1 MNSHHAVFA
10 AVDATGEGWLHAHS
24 ITGIRSAMPDRPAAR
39 HDIVF
44 RNATIVDGTGAPRFA
59 GDVAITDDRI
69 VAIGDLGGE
78 SAMQEIDCAAR
89 ILAPGFIDVHTH
101 DDNALLRDGA
111 MLPKLTQGVTTVV
124 TGNCGISLAPLRSK
138 GPPVP
143 PLDLLGAREDFRY
156 PGFADYVATL
166 ERAALPVNA
175 VPMVGHTTLRV
186 ATMAALD
193 RPASDR
199 ELAAMQALV
208 AECLAAGAA
217 GLSTGLF
224 YPPARDA
231 PREEIAALLEVLAGS
246 GAVYTT
252 HMRDEGD
259 HVAESLTES
268 FETAKG
274 AGVPLVVSHHKC
286 SGRENFGRSRETLA
300 MFEAA
305 RADQDVALDAYPYAA
320 SSTVLLDDY
329 MAKAERIMIAWSQP
343 YPDISGQYLDAI
355 AAGWGCS
362 EAEAFQR
369 LKPGGAIYFVMDE
382 QDVRRILAYK
392 YTMIGSDGLPHD
404 RHPHP
409 RLWGA
414 FARVLGHYVRE
425 IGLMTLEQAVHKMTG
440 LSAARFHLA
449 DRGIIRAGA
458 YADLVLFD
466 ADRIAECGTYEDPA
480 RPAAGIETV
489 LVNGRPILADGRPTG
504 ERPGRPLLRRAA

>member
-1 MNSHHAVFA
+1 MQ
-10 AVDATGEGWLHAHS
+10 DTPP
-24 ITGIRSAMPDRPAAR
+24 TR
-39 HDIVF
+39 HDIAL
-44 RNATIVDGTGAPRFA
+44 RNATIVDGTGAARFA
-59 GDVAITDDRI
+59 GDVAVTGDRI
-69 VAIGDLGGE
+69 AAVGDLG
-78 SAMQEIDCAAR
+78 AAAAARDIDCTGM

-124 TGNCGISLAPLRSK
+124 TGNCGISLAPLTPAA
-138 GPPVP
+138 PPVP
-143 PLDLLGAREDFRY
+143 PLDLLGDKDAFRY
-156 PGFADYVATL
+156 PDFAAYMARLDSAG
-166 ERAALPVNA
+166 LPVNA

-186 ATMAALD
+186 AAMAALD

-199 ELAAMQALV
+199 EVAAMQALIR
-208 AECLAAGAA
+208 ECIEAGAA

-231 PREEIAALLEVLAGS
+231 PKEEIVALLEALAGT

-259 HVAESLTES
+259 HVTDSLAES
-268 FETAKG
+268 FETART

-300 MFEAA
+300 LFDAA
-305 RADQDVALDAYPYAA
+305 RTRQDVALDAYPYAA

-329 MAKAERIMIAWSQP
+329 LGKAERILIAWSEP
-343 YPDISGQYLDAI
+343 YPDICGRYLDDI
-355 AAGWGCS
+355 AAEWGCG
-362 EAEAFQR
+362 EAEAFRR
-369 LKPGGAIYFVMDE
+369 LKPGGAIYFIMDE
-382 QDVRRILAYK
+382 ADVRRILAYP

-425 IGLMTLEQAVHKMTG
+425 VGLMTLEQAVHKMTG
-440 LSAARFHLA
+440 LSAARFNLA
-449 DRGIIRAGA
+449 GRGVVRAGA

-466 ADRIAECGTYEDPA
+466 AGRIAEGGTFEDPA
-480 RPAAGIETV
+480 RPAAGIDMV
-489 LVNGRPILADGRPTG
+489 LVNGRPVLADGAPTG
-504 ERPGRPLLRRAA
+504 ERPGRALRRAV

>member
-1 MNSHHAVFA
+1 MADPTNIRYDIAV
-10 AVDATGEGWLHAHS
+10 
-24 ITGIRSAMPDRPAAR
+24 
-39 HDIVF
+39 
-44 RNATIVDGTGAPRFA
+44 RNATIVDGTGAPRFF
-59 GDVAITDDRI
+59 GDVAVTGERI
-69 VAIGDLGGE
+69 VAVGDLGGATAQRE
-78 SAMQEIDCAAR
+78 VDCAGR
-89 ILAPGFIDVHTH
+89 VLAPGFIDVHTH
-101 DDNALLRDGA
+101 DDNALLREGA

-124 TGNCGISLAPLRSK
+124 TGNCGISLAPLTPK

-143 PLDLLGAREDFRY
+143 PLDLLGMQGDFRY
-156 PGFADYVATL
+156 AGFAAYVATL

-186 ATMAALD
+186 AAMGALD
-193 RPASDR
+193 RAANDR

-208 AECLAAGAA
+208 SECLDAGAA

-231 PREEIAALLEVLAGS
+231 TREEIGALLEVLTGT
-246 GAVYTT
+246 GAVYAT

-259 HVAESLTES
+259 HVAESLAES
-268 FETAKG
+268 FDTARR
-274 AGVPLVVSHHKC
+274 AGVPLIVSHHKC
-286 SGRENFGRSRETLA
+286 SGRENFGRSRQTLA

-305 RADQDVALDAYPYAA
+305 RAEQDVALDAYPYAA

-329 MAKAERIMIAWSQP
+329 MARAERVLIAWSEP
-343 YPDISGQYLDAI
+343 YPDMSGRYLDAI
-355 AAGWGCS
+355 ASDWGCS
-362 EAEAFQR
+362 KAEAFQR

-382 QDVRRILAYK
+382 QDVRQILAYK
-392 YTMIGSDGLPHD
+392 YTMVGSDGLPHD

-425 IGLMTLEQAVHKMTG
+425 VGLLTLEQAVHKMTG
-440 LSAARFHLA
+440 LSAARFRLA
-449 DRGIIRAGA
+449 DRGVIRAGA

-466 ADRIAECGTYEDPA
+466 ADRIAEGGTYEDPA

-489 LVNGRPILADGRPTG
+489 LVNGQPVLDGGMPTG
-504 ERPGRPLLRRAA
+504 VRPGQALRRAA

>member
-1 MNSHHAVFA
+1 
-10 AVDATGEGWLHAHS
+10 
-24 ITGIRSAMPDRPAAR
+24 MPDRPAAR

-44 RNATIVDGTGAPRFA
+44 RNATIVDGTGAPRFV
-59 GDVAITDDRI
+59 GDVAVTGDRI
-69 VAIGDLGGE
+69 SAVGDLGGE
-78 SAMQEIDCAAR
+78 SAQREVDCAGHV
-89 ILAPGFIDVHTH
+89 LAPGFIDVHTH
-101 DDNALLRDGA
+101 DDNALLRDNA

-156 PGFADYVATL
+156 PGFADYVAVL
-166 ERAALPVNA
+166 EAAALPVNA

-193 RPASDR
+193 RPANDR

-231 PREEIAALLEVLAGS
+231 PQEEIVTLLEVLAGT

-259 HVAESLTES
+259 HVAESLGES
-268 FETAKG
+268 FETARR
-274 AGVPLVVSHHKC
+274 AGVPLIVSHHKC
-286 SGRENFGRSRETLA
+286 SGRGNFGRSRETLA
-300 MFEAA
+300 MFDRA
-305 RADQDVALDAYPYAA
+305 RDGQDVSLDAYPYVA

-329 MAKAERIMIAWSQP
+329 MARAERVLIAWSEP
-343 YPDISGQYLDAI
+343 YPDMSGRYLNAI
-355 AAGWGCS
+355 ATDWGCS
-362 EAEAFQR
+362 EADAFQR
-369 LKPGGAIYFVMDE
+369 LKPGGAIYFIMDE
-382 QDVRRILAYK
+382 EDVRRIIAYP

-414 FARVLGHYVRE
+414 FAKVLGHYVRE
-425 IGLMTLEQAVHKMTG
+425 VGLMTLEQAVHKMTG
-440 LSAARFHLA
+440 LSAARFSLA
-449 DRGIIRAGA
+449 DRGVVRPGA

-466 ADRIAECGTYEDPA
+466 ADRIAEGGTYEDPA
-480 RPAAGIETV
+480 RPAAGIELV
-489 LVNGRPILADGRPTG
+489 LVNGQPVLDGGTPTG
-504 ERPGRPLLRRAA
+504 ARPGRALRRAA